1 MFTNISGGMCM
12 DFEANIW
19 EKNKF
24 MDQKKKAAGI
34 GAILMAFYQG

>member
-1 MFTNISGGMCM
+1 MCM

-34 GAILMAFYQG
+34 GAILRTFYQG

>member
-1 MFTNISGGMCM
+1 MFINISGGMCV
-12 DFEANIW
+12 DFEANIL

-34 GAILMAFYQG
+34 GAILRAFYQG

>member
-1 MFTNISGGMCM
+1 M

-34 GAILMAFYQG
+34 GAILPAIFTFYQG